1 MEGKKYEPCW
11 TYVSNGHH
19 YDLEK
24 NPLIVKIYTRKRT
37 HLTNA
42 GLKTE
47 RYLVLKNIAFSD
59 LESIYWTSQWKHV
72 FFPDFYGSTLRGTD
86 DGHREKEKFLV
97 KLRRRLAAIFN
108 DLEIEKFDLVA
119 LRHGFG
125 ALEVACPMKKRL
137 PALDMSGNAPQ
148 VAMAS
153 VTKDGRNPAK
163 AQAVGC
169 HNQIQKRCPD

>member
-1 MEGKKYEPCW
+1 MAARDDVKRAPEIARNHRPTSAKY
-11 TYVSNGHH
+11 
-19 YDLEK
+19 
-24 NPLIVKIYTRKRT
+24 
-37 HLTNA
+37 A
-42 GLKTE
+42 
-47 RYLVLKNIAFSD
+47 
-59 LESIYWTSQWKHV
+59 
-72 FFPDFYGSTLRGTD
+72 

-148 VAMAS
+148 VAMANA
-153 VTKDGRNPAK
+153 TKDGRNPAK
-163 AQAVGC
+163 VQAVGC
-169 HNQIQKRCPD
+169 HNQIQKRYPD